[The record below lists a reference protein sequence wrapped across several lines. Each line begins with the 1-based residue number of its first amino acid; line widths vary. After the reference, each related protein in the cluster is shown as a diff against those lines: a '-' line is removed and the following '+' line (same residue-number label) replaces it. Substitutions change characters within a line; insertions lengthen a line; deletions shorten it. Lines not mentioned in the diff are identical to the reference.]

1 MNFRVIQPQKLPTPI
16 PGHASCTLP
25 GALGPM
31 SGCSL
36 PRYTMKPF
44 CLSLP
49 RPAIPTQDTVGVG
62 PQDTG
67 VAHGPLILK

>member
-49 RPAIPTQDTVGVG
+49 RPAIPTQDIVPEWVWF
-62 PQDTG
+62 
-67 VAHGPLILK
+67 LKTLVWHTDL